1 MSRILLVRHGQACA
15 FSDEPDRLSPLG
27 WEQAKELGRY
37 WLRHGSR
44 FDAAYHGTLRR
55 QRESYEAVAEACQQG
70 GVSFPQAV
78 VMPGL
83 DEYTAQDL
91 TTVIAP
97 KLARKDPEFAPL
109 WTAWQSN
116 DDEVGRNRRFQLMF
130 EALVRRWVD
139 GRLDEP
145 GLEPW
150 DAFRS
155 RVTSALEEIRANQG
169 RGVQVAVFTSGGPIG
184 VAVQGCLNAPVLAA
198 IEINWRVRNSS
209 VTSFLFSGSRLSLDG
224 FNELPHLAE
233 RPELVSFR

>member
-1 MSRILLVRHGQACA
+1 MSKILLVRHGQACA
-15 FSDEPDRLSPLG
+15 FSAEPDRLSPLG
-27 WEQAKELGRY
+27 WEQARELGRY
-37 WLRHGSR
+37 WARHGTQ
-44 FDAAYHGTLRR
+44 FDAAFHGTLRR
-55 QRESYEAVAEACQQG
+55 QRETYEAVAEACQQG
-70 GVSFPQAV
+70 GVSFPRAA

-83 DEYTAQDL
+83 NEYTAQDL

-97 KLARKDPEFAPL
+97 KLARSDTEFAPL
-109 WTAWQSN
+109 WSAWQSHA
-116 DDEVGRNRRFQLMF
+116 DESDRNRRFQLMF

-150 DAFRS
+150 EAFRN
-155 RVTSALEEIRANQG
+155 RVVGALAEIRASQG

-184 VAVQGCLNAPVLAA
+184 VAVQGCMGAPALAA

-224 FNELPHLAE
+224 FNELPHLAD
-233 RPELVSFR
+233 RPDLVSFR